1 MELRRGIMSRFRWL
15 TILALGLA
23 AAPASLAA
31 QDRGTVTGVVVEA
44 GTMRPLSGVQISIAG
59 TQLGTLTNQEGRYI
73 IMNVPAGAREVRAT
87 RIGYAQGTQQVTVVA
102 GETVTADF
110 TVTESAV
117 ALEGLV
123 VTATGETQRVRERGN
138 VIGQIQVA
146 EMELAPITTMSDLLQ
161 GRTAGMTVQR
171 SAGTTGAGSRV
182 RIRGSASASLGN
194 QPLLIIDGIR
204 VNESPNS
211 FSIGL
216 GGQAPSRLEDLNPD
230 EIENIEILK
239 GPAAAALYGTAA
251 ATGVIQVTTRRGRAG
266 PARWT
271 AYTEG
276 GLIQERNEWPGN
288 YMRLGDWGDGDIDL
302 CPTLFEAAGWCE
314 PTGETLYWNPLMD
327 RAEGHGVSN
336 PELGPA
342 SPFRDGNRQKFGL
355 NVSGGTEQTT
365 YFLSAE
371 NEDESGIF
379 RNNNL
384 NRTSLRANIRS
395 SLRDDLGITLTTGW
409 ITSDLQLPRS
419 DNALGGAIGD
429 AITGEVQDDP
439 IRRGYSYASPENM
452 ALQDTRQGLGRLV
465 GSANVNYRPL
475 SWLSVVG
482 TAGLDVLN
490 RHDSQTIP
498 PGIFNFQDF
507 FEGMRVSNRIDIRNY
522 TATLGATATRQ
533 LTDRIFSTTSLGTQ
547 YNRETFRGTF
557 ASGFGLL
564 AGTESLEGVSA
575 RPAVGETNQDIIMVG
590 AYGQQQFALDDRL
603 FVTAALRG
611 DDNSAFG
618 TDFGLIWY
626 PSLSVSYVLSEE
638 AWFPRT
644 DLLNSFRL
652 RGAYGRS
659 GLRPGFRQAL
669 TFYTPVAA
677 TVEQSRDQP
686 AFAVGGVGD
695 PELSPEISTEVE
707 GGFDLGLFNDRL
719 GIEFTYYDKTSREA
733 LINRRL
739 APSLGMAPTRFENV
753 GTVSNSGIEVL
764 ANARVLDL
772 PNARWNARV
781 SVATNRNRLVEME
794 GDPIIFGLASGQQH
808 RVGYPLGG
816 YWIEP
821 ILGWEE
827 NPAGGILSPFDVE
840 IGDTVAYAG
849 SPLPTRNISVGSD
862 LTLWNTVRFSGLL
875 EHQGGHTL
883 WSGTDEWQ
891 CVFLICADLN
901 DPNTPLD
908 RQARAIGTYW
918 YFTWWGYLEDAS
930 YWKLRELS
938 MTLMAPSR
946 WTERL
951 RFDGLS
957 LTLSGRNLATWT
969 NYTGLDPEVNF
980 AGQDNFTTADFQS
993 APPVRHFTARL
1004 TVNF

>member
-1 MELRRGIMSRFRWL
+1 MTKLCPLLLLLFIGFAV
-15 TILALGLA
+15 TPA
-23 AAPASLAA
+23 ALAA
-31 QDRGTVTGVVVEA
+31 QERGTVTGVVTDA
-44 GTMRPLSGVQISIAG
+44 ATQRPMAGVQVSIAG
-59 TQLGTLTNQEGRYI
+59 TQIGTITNQEGRYI
-73 IMNVPAGAREVRAT
+73 ITNVPAGPREVRVT
-87 RIGYAQGTQQVTVVA
+87 RIGYAQVTQQVTVA
-102 GETVTADF
+102 PGETA
-110 TVTESAV
+110 TVNFAITESAV
-117 ALEGLV
+117 PLEGLI

-138 VIGQIQVA
+138 VVGQIPVA
-146 EMELAPITTMSDLLQ
+146 EMDLAPITTMSDVLQ
-161 GRTAGMTVQR
+161 GRTAGMVVQR
-171 SAGTTGAGSRV
+171 SAGTTGSGARI

-204 VNESPNS
+204 INESPNS

-216 GGQAPSRLEDLNPD
+216 GGQAPSRLEDLSPE
-230 EIENIEILK
+230 EIESIEILK

-266 PARWT
+266 PARWH
-271 AYTEG
+271 AFTEAG
-276 GLIQERNEWPGN
+276 VIQERNEWPGN
-288 YMRLGDWGDGDIDL
+288 YMRLGDWGGGDIDG

-327 RAEGHGVSN
+327 RPSNRGGHGVSN
-336 PELGPA
+336 PDLGPA
-342 SPFRDGNRQKFGL
+342 SPFRDGNRKKFGL
-355 NVSGGTEQTT
+355 NVTGGSEQIT
-365 YFLSAE
+365 YFLSADT
-371 NEDESGIF
+371 EDEDGIF

-384 NRTSLRANIRS
+384 KRTSLRANVRS
-395 SLRDDLGITLTTGW
+395 ALREDLDVTLTTGW
-409 ITSDLQLPRS
+409 TTSDLQLPRS

-439 IRRGYSYASPENM
+439 VRRGYSYASPQDM
-452 ALQDTRQGLGRLV
+452 ALQDTRQGIGRLV
-465 GSANVNYRPL
+465 GSANANYRPL
-475 SWLSVVG
+475 DWLSIVG
-482 TAGLDVLN
+482 NAGIDVLN

-507 FEGMRVSNRIDIRNY
+507 IEGQRVSNRLEIRNY
-522 TATLGATATRQ
+522 TASIGATATRA
-533 LTDRIFSTTSLGTQ
+533 LSDRLLSTTSIGTQ
-547 YNRETFRGTF
+547 YHRESSHGTF
-557 ASGFGLL
+557 AEGFGLL
-564 AGTESLEGVSA
+564 AGTGSLEGVSA
-575 RPAVGETNQDIIMVG
+575 RPAVGEENQSVIMVG
-590 AYGQQQFALDDRL
+590 AYAQQQLGLDDRV
-603 FVTAALRG
+603 FVTAAIRG

-618 TDFGLIWY
+618 ADFGLIWY
-626 PSLSVSYVLSEE
+626 PSLSVSWVLSEE
-638 AWFPRT
+638 GWFPET
-644 DLLNSFRL
+644 DVLNSVRL
-652 RGAYGRS
+652 RGAVGRS

-677 TVEQSRDQP
+677 TVEQGRDQP

-695 PELSPEISTEVE
+695 PDLSPEISTEFE
-707 GGFDLGLFNDRL
+707 GGVDLGLFNDRL
-719 GIEFTYYDKTSREA
+719 GLEFTYYDKTSREA
-733 LINRRL
+733 LIARRL
-739 APSLGMAPTRFENV
+739 APSLGMGLTRFENI
-753 GTVSNSGIEVL
+753 GTTTNTGFEVL

-772 PNARWNARV
+772 PTARWNARV
-781 SVATNRNRLVEME
+781 SVGTNRNRLVEME

-821 ILGWEE
+821 ILEWEQ
-827 NPAGGILSPFDVE
+827 NPPGGILGPGDVV

-849 SPLPTRNISVGSD
+849 TPLPTRNISIGSD
-862 LTLWNTVRFSGLL
+862 LTLWNTVRFSGML

-901 DPNTPLD
+901 DPSTPLD

-938 MTLMAPSR
+938 MTLMAPDTWAQR
-946 WTERL
+946 FRL
-951 RFDGLS
+951 DGLS

-993 APPVRHFTARL
+993 APPVRHFTARVN
-1004 TVNF
+1004 VNF

>member
-1 MELRRGIMSRFRWL
+1 MTKARSLL
-15 TILALGLA
+15 LILFVGVAVMPA
-23 AAPASLAA
+23 ALAA
-31 QDRGTVTGVVVEA
+31 QDRGTVTGRVVDA
-44 GTMRPLSGVQISIAG
+44 ATQRPLPAVQVSIAG
-59 TQLGTLTNQEGRYI
+59 TQIGTLTNQDGRYVI
-73 IMNVPAGAREVRAT
+73 TGVPVGEREVRVT
-87 RIGYAQGTQQVTVVA
+87 RIGYAQATQAVTVMP
-102 GETVTADF
+102 GETVTVDF
-110 TVTESAV
+110 AVVESAV
-117 ALEGLV
+117 PLEGLI

-138 VIGQIQVA
+138 VVGQIQVA
-146 EMELAPITTMSDLLQ
+146 DMDLAPITTMSDVLQ
-161 GRTAGMTVQR
+161 GRTAGMVVQR
-171 SAGTTGAGSRV
+171 SAGTTGAGSRI
-182 RIRGSASASLGN
+182 RIRGSTSASLGN

-204 VNESPNS
+204 VNEAPNS

-216 GGQAPSRLEDLNPD
+216 GGQAPSRFEDLNPD
-230 EIENIEILK
+230 EIESIEVLK

-271 AYTEG
+271 AYTEMG
-276 GLIQERNEWPGN
+276 VIQERNEWPGN
-288 YMRLGDWGDGDIDL
+288 YMRLGDWGGGDIDA
-302 CPTLFEAAGWCE
+302 CPTLFEAAFGCI

-327 RAEGHGVSN
+327 RPANRGGHGVSN

-342 SPFRDGNRQKFGL
+342 SPFRDGNRQKYGL
-355 NVSGGTEQTT
+355 NVAGGSETMT

-371 NEDESGIF
+371 AEEEAGIF

-384 NRTSLRANIRS
+384 DRTSLRANLRS
-395 SLRDDLGITLTTGW
+395 ALRDDLDITLTTGW
-409 ITSDLQLPRS
+409 INSDLQLPRS

-429 AITGEVQDDP
+429 ALTGEVEDDP
-439 IRRGYSYASPENM
+439 IRRGYSYASPQDM

-465 GSANVNYRPL
+465 GSLNANYRPL
-475 SWLSVVG
+475 DWLSIVG
-482 TAGLDVLN
+482 TGGLDVLN

-507 FEGMRVSNRIDIRNY
+507 FEGQRVSNRIEIRNY
-522 TATLGATATRQ
+522 TATLGATATRS
-533 LTDRIFSTTSLGTQ
+533 LTDAILSTTSIGTQ
-547 YNRETFRGTF
+547 YHRETVHGTF

-564 AGTESLEGVSA
+564 AGTESLQGISA
-575 RPAVGETNQDIIMVG
+575 RPSVGEENQDIIMVG
-590 AYGQQQFALDDRL
+590 AYAQQQLAFDDRV
-603 FVTAALRG
+603 FVTAAIRG

-618 TDFGLIWY
+618 ADFGLIWY
-626 PSLSVSYVLSEE
+626 PSLSLSWVLSEE
-638 AWFPRT
+638 GWFPQT
-644 DLLNSFRL
+644 DVLNSVRL
-652 RGAYGRS
+652 RGAVGRS

-677 TVEQSRDQP
+677 TVELGRDQP

-695 PELSPEISTEVE
+695 PELSPEISTEFE
-707 GGFDLGLFNDRL
+707 GGFDLGLFNDRIGL
-719 GIEFTYYDKTSREA
+719 ELTYYDKTSREA

-739 APSLGMAPTRFENV
+739 APSLGMATTRFENI
-753 GTVSNSGIEVL
+753 GTTSNTGIEVL

-781 SVATNRNRLVEME
+781 SVGTNRNRLVEME

-808 RVGYPLGG
+808 RPGYPLGG
-816 YWIEP
+816 YWIYP
-821 ILGWEE
+821 ILDWD
-827 NPAGGILSPFDVE
+827 PDPPGGILGPADVTV
-840 IGDTVAYAG
+840 GDTVEFAG
-849 SPLPTRNISVGSD
+849 TPLPTRNISVGSD
-862 LTLWNTVRFSGLL
+862 LTLWNTVRLSGLL

-901 DPNTPLD
+901 DPDTPLD

-938 MTLMAPSR
+938 MTLMAPHS
-946 WTERL
+946 WAQRL
-951 RFDGLS
+951 RLDGVS

-969 NYTGLDPEVNF
+969 SYTGLDPEVNF

-993 APPVRHFTARL
+993 APPVRHFMARVN
-1004 TVNF
+1004 VNF

>member
-1 MELRRGIMSRFRWL
+1 MNRYRWL
-15 TILALGLA
+15 ALCAIGFA
-23 AAPASLAA
+23 VVPGALAA
-31 QDRGTVTGVVVEA
+31 QERGTVTGVVVEA
-44 GTMRPLSGVQISIAG
+44 ATMRPLSGVQISIAG

-73 IMNVPAGAREVRAT
+73 ILNVPSGAREVRAT
-87 RIGYAQGTQQVTVVA
+87 RIGYAQSTQPVTVVA
-102 GETVTADF
+102 GQTVNADF
-110 TVTESAV
+110 TMTESAV
-117 ALEGLV
+117 PLEGLV

-138 VIGQIQVA
+138 VIGQISVA
-146 EMELAPITTMSDLLQ
+146 EMDLAPITTMSDVLQ
-161 GRTAGMTVQR
+161 GRTAGMVVQR

-182 RIRGSASASLGN
+182 RIRGSTSASLGN

-230 EIENIEILK
+230 EIESIEILK

-271 AYTEG
+271 AYSEAG
-276 GLIQERNEWPGN
+276 VIQERNEWPGN
-288 YMRLGDWGDGDIDL
+288 YMRLGDWGGGDIDL
-302 CPTLFEAAGWCE
+302 CPTLFEAAGWCA
-314 PTGETLYWNPLMD
+314 PTGEILYWNPLMD
-327 RAEGHGVSN
+327 RDKGHGVSN

-355 NVSGGTEQTT
+355 NVTGGTEQTT

-371 NEDESGIF
+371 TEDESGIF

-384 NRTSLRANIRS
+384 NRSSLRANLRS
-395 SLRDDLGITLTTGW
+395 ALRDDLDITLTTGW
-409 ITSDLQLPRS
+409 INSDLQLPRS

-465 GSANVNYRPL
+465 GSANANYRPL
-475 SWLSVVG
+475 DWLSVVG

-498 PGIFNFQDF
+498 PGIFNFQDW
-507 FEGMRVSNRIDIRNY
+507 FEGMRVSNRIEVRNY
-522 TATLGATATRQ
+522 TATLGLTATRP
-533 LTDRIFSTTSLGTQ
+533 LTDAILSTTSVGTQ
-547 YNRETFRGTF
+547 YHRETFRGTY
-557 ASGFGLL
+557 ATGFGLL
-564 AGTESLEGVSA
+564 AGTESLQGVSA
-575 RPAVGETNQDIIMVG
+575 RPAVGEQNQDIIMVG
-590 AYGQQQFALDDRL
+590 AYAQQQLAFDDRL
-603 FVTAALRG
+603 FVTAAIRG

-618 TDFGLIWY
+618 ADFGLIWY
-626 PSLSVSYVLSEE
+626 PSLSLSWVMSEE
-638 AWFPRT
+638 RWFPRS

-659 GLRPGFRQAL
+659 GLRPGFRQAI

-677 TVEQSRDQP
+677 TIEAGRDQP

-695 PELSPEISTEVE
+695 PDLSPEISTEFE
-707 GGFDLGLFNDRL
+707 GGFDLGLFNDRVGL
-719 GIEFTYYDKTSREA
+719 ELTYYDKTSREA

-739 APSLGMAPTRFENV
+739 APSLGMATTRFENV
-753 GTVSNSGIEVL
+753 GTVSNTGFEVA
-764 ANARVLDL
+764 ANARVLDVR
-772 PNARWNARV
+772 NARWNARV
-781 SVATNRNRLVEME
+781 SAGTNRNRLVEMD

-821 ILGWEE
+821 IVSWEE
-827 NPAGGILSPFDVE
+827 NPPGGILAPWDVV
-840 IGDTVAYAG
+840 IGDTVEYAG
-849 SPLPTRNISVGSD
+849 TPLPTRNIAIGSD
-862 LTLWNTVRFSGLL
+862 LTLWNTVRLSGML

-891 CVFLICADLN
+891 CVFLICRDLN
-901 DPNTPLD
+901 DPDTPLAD
-908 RQARAIGTYW
+908 QARAIGTYW

-938 MTLMAPSR
+938 LTLTAPGT
-946 WTERL
+946 WAQ
-951 RFDGLS
+951 RFRVDGLS

-993 APPVRHFTARL
+993 APPVRHFTARVN
-1004 TVNF
+1004 VNF